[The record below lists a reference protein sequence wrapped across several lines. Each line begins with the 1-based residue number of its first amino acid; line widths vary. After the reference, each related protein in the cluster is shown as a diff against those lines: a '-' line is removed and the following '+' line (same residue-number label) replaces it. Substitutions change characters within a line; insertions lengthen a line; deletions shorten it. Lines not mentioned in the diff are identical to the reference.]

1 MGHVDAKEI
10 ARIKQ
15 EAIEEYENTQ
25 FALEF
30 AKLTKATMGGLRTD
44 RRVSDS
50 LMSVVGEYDR
60 EEIITYLAQP
70 QNYESQLRELSRY
83 LENTSFIYKRIV
95 NYLPSIS
102 IDCPIVFPA
111 QVDKFETKRDNIAK
125 NYAKAVIYLDML
137 NIAHEFI
144 KVKRTVFRE
153 DVFYGIEY
161 EDEKNSSYYI
171 KQLNPDYCRISSVQ
185 DSCYNFEFDFSFFD
199 KDDDEETL
207 LNTYETIIPS
217 FFRSGYTKYKGDS
230 NYQWQE
236 VPAEKSICIKLQEDL
251 SYCFPY
257 FVASALDI
265 VDIQD
270 YKNLEKVS
278 AEQNNYRLLAFE
290 IPRMSNSNGKPDSF
304 EVKATTAL
312 QFYNMARQ
320 NIDKS
325 IGTFITPMPVK
336 DISFRDANNNKNKVK
351 DAVQNFYDTIGVT
364 DMLFNGGD
372 NSTATKYSIKTDEA
386 ILFQLNRSLERWL
399 NRKFKNKFNGMFKV
413 KLLDVTCYNKEEVIA
428 QLTQGATLGLPV
440 KMKMA
445 AVVGQSTPLETEGL
459 TFLENDILGLHD
471 KWIPL
476 NTSYTQSGDSVATED
491 EGGRPEVDDTELS
504 ETGQSTRE
512 NDSNDRG

>member
-1 MGHVDAKEI
+1 MGQVSQEDI

-15 EAIEEYENTQ
+15 EAISEYENSQ

-30 AKLTKATMGGLRTD
+30 ARAVKSSLTGLRTD

-50 LMSVVGEYDR
+50 IINKVGEYDR
-60 EEIITYLAQP
+60 EDIIVYLTQP

-102 IDCPIVFPA
+102 IDCPIVVPA

-137 NIAHEFI
+137 NVAHEFI

-161 EDEKNSSYYI
+161 EDEKNNSYYI

-185 DSCYNFEFDFSFFD
+185 DSCYNFEFDFSFFNNDD
-199 KDDDEETL
+199 KEETL

-217 FFRSGYTKYKGDS
+217 FFRSGYKKYKTNSD
-230 NYQWQE
+230 YQWQE

-251 SYCFPY
+251 DYCYPY

-290 IPRMSNSNGKPDSF
+290 IPRMSSSNGKPDNF

-312 QFYNMARQ
+312 QFYNMARE
-320 NIDKS
+320 NIDDS

-336 DISFRDANNNKNKVK
+336 DISFRDANNTKNKVA
-351 DAVQNFYDTIGVT
+351 DAVKNFYDTIGVS
-364 DMLFNGGD
+364 DMLFNGGE

-399 NRKFKNKFNGMFKV
+399 NRKFKSKFNGMFKV

-428 QLTQGATLGLPV
+428 QLTNGATLGLPT
-440 KMKMA
+440 KMQMA
-445 AVVGQSTPLETEGL
+445 AVVGQSTPLDISGL
-459 TFLENDILGLHD
+459 TFLENDVLELHS

-476 NTSYTQSGDSVATED
+476 NSSYTQSGNSAIAD
-491 EGGRPEVDDTELS
+491 EGGRPTVDDTKLS
-504 ETGQSTRE
+504 ESGVSTRE
-512 NDSNDRG
+512 NNGNDRG